1 MVQLMNEDT
10 KEKNTMNL
18 DMVTINQESIIAVLY
33 YQSPLSVQ
41 PCYES
46 TKFDK
51 TYVFKIYC

>member
-41 PCYES
+41 TCYES

-51 TYVFKIYC
+51 TCFQD